1 MLLVIK
7 SCRCDHIKLLLY
19 LFFSFINNTTSTI
32 QAGFRFH
39 CLGFQTH
46 NEKCCRHWYVLSSR
60 KIALIIKYCKPIIIR
75 ACNRPKGMILF
86 HRASYSV
93 LVVKK
98 LGARSC
104 STEFLSDVLHDDC
117 SARVIS
123 GHRHIT
129 YSRYCWIMVLCVQHR
144 WKQ

>member
-19 LFFSFINNTTSTI
+19 LFFSFINNTTSAI

-46 NEKCCRHWYVLSSR
+46 NEKCCRHWYVLSSC

-75 ACNRPKGMILF
+75 ACNQPERYFFIGLHILYSLLKSLEQEAAAQSFYQTYYMMI
-86 HRASYSV
+86 
-93 LVVKK
+93 
-98 LGARSC
+98 
-104 STEFLSDVLHDDC
+104 
-117 SARVIS
+117 
-123 GHRHIT
+123 
-129 YSRYCWIMVLCVQHR
+129 VQHVLSVVTDTSHTAGTVG
-144 WKQ
+144 